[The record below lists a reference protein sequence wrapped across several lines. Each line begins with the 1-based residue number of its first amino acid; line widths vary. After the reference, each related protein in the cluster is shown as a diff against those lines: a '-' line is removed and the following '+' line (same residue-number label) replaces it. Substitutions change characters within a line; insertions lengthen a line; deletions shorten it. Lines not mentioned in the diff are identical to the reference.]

1 QTAIERTIHWPYRS
15 GKGVRQHGEQAL
27 SRFGGKVE
35 DFASKFHDRHGHLPS
50 GPRSPDN
57 TGEPP
62 GGDML
67 AATVVRLEDDMKEVK
82 SDLRSLRDSMSKI
95 EVQLA
100 TISAKLDSK
109 IDYKW
114 MTIYVLGI

>member
-1 QTAIERTIHWPYRS
+1 
-15 GKGVRQHGEQAL
+15 
-27 SRFGGKVE
+27 
-35 DFASKFHDRHGHLPS
+35 
-50 GPRSPDN
+50 
-57 TGEPP
+57 
-62 GGDML
+62 ML
-67 AATVVRLEDDMKEVK
+67 AATVARLEDDMKEVK

-114 MTIYVLGI
+114 MTIYVLGIVAVIMREEVISWFK